1 MILSEK
7 SATFR
12 DHALDGSC
20 STRKTQSIDPTER
33 FRKREGYLLATTGV
47 APDSA
52 RSGVPELQ
60 RASENHEQALESRNA
75 TFVEQHYFKLHGHK
89 SAPYV
94 TVSILDQR
102 LIGKSSVTFG
112 LIEPM
117 NADATSLLR
126 HRDPKKDKKEDRIWQ
141 NVTPAKHT
149 IPVTITT

>member
-20 STRKTQSIDPTER
+20 STRKTQSIDPTQR
-33 FRKREGYLLATTGV
+33 FSKREGDLLATTGV
-47 APDSA
+47 GPDSA

-94 TVSILDQR
+94 TISILDQR
-102 LIGKSSVTFG
+102 LIGKSSGNFG
-112 LIEPM
+112 LE
-117 NADATSLLR
+117 NGRASGRRARSSLAL
-126 HRDPKKDKKEDRIWQ
+126 
-141 NVTPAKHT
+141 
-149 IPVTITT
+149 